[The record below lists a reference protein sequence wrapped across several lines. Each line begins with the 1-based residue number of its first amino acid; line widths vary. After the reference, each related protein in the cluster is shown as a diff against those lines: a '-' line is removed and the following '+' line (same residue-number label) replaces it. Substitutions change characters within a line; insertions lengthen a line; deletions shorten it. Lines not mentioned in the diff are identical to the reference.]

1 MNYCANPDCLAPDGN
16 TSIVNYCVSCGA
28 NILLE
33 NRYRTQKLLGQGG
46 FGRTFQ
52 AVDENQPGHPL
63 CVIKQFVYKNLDPG
77 VQQTAIGLFREEVK
91 HLASLGNHPQIPKL
105 LSYFDLNGQPYL
117 VQEFVDGQ
125 DLAQELTIEG
135 VFSQQEIR
143 DLLNSLLPVL
153 DFLHNQIIPVIHRDI
168 KPANIIRRSS
178 DGSLVLVDFGAAKQA
193 TRTILART
201 GTMIGSAEYSSPE
214 QTRGKPT
221 FGSDV
226 FSLGVTCIHLLTG
239 VSPFELFSTVED
251 NWVWRDYLVGN
262 PIDDLLGQILDKM
275 IVPAQSLRYR
285 SATAVID
292 QLNIP
297 HPLPPQSLN
306 TTPLIFNQK
315 IMTGAA
321 ANYRKFQGTL
331 SDRWKSFLTAQ
342 VEKNQPVASH
352 KKILCWLTQWYKKDL
367 IPVIYLPC
375 VVEFFQEQDIDL
387 DMIYIPACKFH
398 GGWPLEEHLVN
409 ISSFYLGQNPI
420 TERQYSLVMA
430 KPETTDSKL
439 PVTAISWNDAQFF
452 CDRLSART
460 GKKYRLPTEAEWE
473 AACRANTTTP
483 YYFGDIVD
491 SSLANFNYGSAGLI
505 PDLLP
510 IDNSYPLNGFGL
522 KDMHGNV
529 AEWCEDSWH
538 EHNSNAPIDISTD
551 HLEAITDFKVVRGGS
566 RNNSSDCGHSSYREQ
581 ALNTHISPF
590 IGFRVACDECEPE
603 ATTNI
608 LLTTS

>member
-1 MNYCANPDCLAPDGN
+1 MSYCANPDCLAPDRN

-33 NRYRTQKLLGQGG
+33 NRYRAQKLLGQGG

-52 AVDENQPGHPL
+52 AVDENQPGQPL
-63 CVIKQFVYKNLDPG
+63 CVIKQFVYKSLDPS
-77 VQQTAIGLFREEVK
+77 VQQTAISLFREEVK

-135 VFSQQEIR
+135 VFSQQKIR

-153 DFLHNQIIPVIHRDI
+153 DFLHNQIIPIIHRDI

-193 TRTILART
+193 TRTILAKT

-221 FGSDV
+221 FASDV
-226 FSLGVTCIHLLTG
+226 FSLGVTCINLLTG
-239 VSPFELFSTVED
+239 VSPFALFSTTED

-262 PIDDLLGQILDKM
+262 PIDNVLGQILDTM

-292 QLNIP
+292 QLNTP
-297 HPLPPQSLN
+297 YPLPPESLN
-306 TTPLIFNQK
+306 ATLLISNQK
-315 IMTGAA
+315 MMSGTST
-321 ANYRKFQGTL
+321 NYRKFQGAL
-331 SDRWKSFLTAQ
+331 SNRWKSFLTAQ
-342 VEKNQPVASH
+342 VEKNQPTTSN
-352 KKILCWLTQWYKKDL
+352 KKIFNWLTQWQKTDL

-375 VVEFFQEQDIDL
+375 LVEFFQEQDIDL
-387 DMIYIPACKFH
+387 DMLYIPACKFQ
-398 GGWPLEEHLVN
+398 GGWPQAKHLVTT
-409 ISSFYLGQNPI
+409 SSFYLGQNPI
-420 TERQYSLVMA
+420 TERQYSLIMA
-430 KPETTDSKL
+430 KPETTDSQL
-439 PVTAISWNDAQFF
+439 PVTAVSWNDAQFF
-452 CDRLSART
+452 CDRLSVQT

-483 YYFGDIVD
+483 YYFGNVVD
-491 SSLANFNYGSAGLI
+491 SSLANFNYGLADSI

-510 IDNSYPLNGFGL
+510 IDNSYPLNAFGL

-538 EHNSNAPIDISTD
+538 EHNGKTSINIITD
-551 HLEAITDFKVVRGGS
+551 YLEINTDFKVVRGGS

-581 ALNTHISPF
+581 AVNTHTSPF
-590 IGFRVACDECEPE
+590 IGFRVACDEFEPE
-603 ATTNI
+603 TTPNI